1 MCPRCCCPHNVAC
14 AGKPVDV
21 WMSSWTYSPN
31 YPVLQVSLLAPGDA
45 DNTLGQWGIK
55 VGGRFMVGHSH

>member
-1 MCPRCCCPHNVAC
+1 
-14 AGKPVDV
+14 
-21 WMSSWTYSPN
+21 MSSWTYSPN